1 MPGRMGAPGRLQ
13 CQVAPPGR
21 SGARSDNL
29 APGQIRARSAKMRQ
43 LARRARWL
51 VRQVSARWRRCQ
63 VRQVACMPG
72 RSEYSQK
79 LVCNVLS
86 VIVLI
91 DIEVSARS
99 PSRQVA
105 CKAPGHY
112 FK

>member
-51 VRQVSARWRRCQ
+51 VRQGAPGGGDARR
-63 VRQVACMPG
+63 
-72 RSEYSQK
+72 
-79 LVCNVLS
+79 
-86 VIVLI
+86 
-91 DIEVSARS
+91 ARS
-99 PSRQVA
+99 PACQVA
-105 CKAPGHY
+105 LNTVNN
-112 FK
+112 